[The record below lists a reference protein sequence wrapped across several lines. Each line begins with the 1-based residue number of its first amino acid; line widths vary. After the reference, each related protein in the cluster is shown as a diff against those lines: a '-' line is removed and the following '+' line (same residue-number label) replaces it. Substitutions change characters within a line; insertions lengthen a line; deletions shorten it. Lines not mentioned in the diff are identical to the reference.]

1 MSEDKYEVTNVNENV
16 LASAESLGFKFT
28 DNFKGGA
35 KPKIQTIRIL
45 HPAGMFEV
53 GEKQFKT
60 CKGYILD
67 YHPANAW
74 WEDQSDDSPSAPP
87 NCASSNG
94 VRPDQGD
101 MIQSNACASCERNK
115 FGSDRAGGPGKDCT
129 NMRIVHLFIP
139 GKLFPFRMVLK
150 PSSFETHDEYLT
162 ELSAAKIPLQIAKTK
177 FELERHSEGKRQ
189 WSIVHF
195 AFDGVAE
202 TKAEQ
207 LEIKSYLDRF
217 GSLFHMSVTEEDVEE
232 DVQVQQVE
240 QAKAAKPEPDKL
252 KKEPEQK
259 EPEPKPCLSEETKE
273 GIRDVQRGLE
283 LDEPA
288 KNEKKSAPVDKE
300 AQDFGFE

>member
-1 MSEDKYEVTNVNENV
+1 MSEEKYEVTNVNENA

-35 KPKIQTIRIL
+35 KPKIQTIKIL

-74 WEDQSDDSPSAPP
+74 WEDQSDDSPSTPP

-94 VRPDQGD
+94 TKPDQGD
-101 MIQSNACASCERNK
+101 MIQSNDCASCERNK
-115 FGSDRAGGPGKDCT
+115 FGSDRAGGKGKDCT
-129 NMRIVHLFIP
+129 NMRIMHLFIP

-150 PSSFETHDEYLT
+150 PSSFEKHDEYLT
-162 ELSAAKIPLQIAKTK
+162 ELSAAKIPFQIAKTK
-177 FELERHSEGKRQ
+177 FELERYSEGKRQ

-195 AFDGVAE
+195 AVDGVAE
-202 TKAEQ
+202 TKKEQ

-217 GSLFHMSVTEEDVEE
+217 GSLFHMSVTEEDVEVKGNE
-232 DVQVQQVE
+232 PE
-240 QAKAAKPEPDKL
+240 SKPEPEEHPKHTSRAHTGPKPEPENGLSDDT
-252 KKEPEQK
+252 KKELDDIQGDLEK
-259 EPEPKPCLSEETKE
+259 ET
-273 GIRDVQRGLE
+273 
-283 LDEPA
+283 
-288 KNEKKSAPVDKE
+288 APVDKE